1 MTEQIVLPIHGPMAA
16 TSRIVSAYISY
27 NTLSVDEIPHLIKR
41 IYDSVYSLS
50 HRSPNMVRAATT
62 PAVAI
67 EDSVCDDYLICLED
81 GKKLSMLK
89 RHLGSVYGMTLDQYK
104 ERWNLP
110 PDYPTVSPNYAR
122 RRSAI
127 AKTIGLGK
135 NGRKSSKLKVA

>member
-1 MTEQIVLPIHGPMAA
+1 
-16 TSRIVSAYISY
+16 
-27 NTLSVDEIPHLIKR
+27 
-41 IYDSVYSLS
+41 
-50 HRSPNMVRAATT
+50 
-62 PAVAI
+62 
-67 EDSVCDDYLICLED
+67 
-81 GKKLSMLK
+81 MLK